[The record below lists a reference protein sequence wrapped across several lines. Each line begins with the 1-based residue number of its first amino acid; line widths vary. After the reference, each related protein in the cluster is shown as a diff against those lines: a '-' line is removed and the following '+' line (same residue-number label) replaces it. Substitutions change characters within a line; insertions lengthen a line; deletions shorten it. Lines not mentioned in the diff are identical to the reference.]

1 MLIREVRMNKPW
13 NPYLAGIFLGLVLLL
28 AYIWLG
34 HGIGASGAATIIGA
48 VSLKSI
54 LPAHITA
61 KGAYLAHYFT
71 DGQNPLNDWIIFMAI
86 GTFVGGFVSSVLAG
100 RFKAE
105 VVMGV
110 HTTKGRRLLLALTG
124 GVIMGIGARIG
135 RGCTSGQA
143 LSGGALLSVGSWI
156 FMMAVFAG
164 AYSLA
169 YFVRKEWL

>member
-1 MLIREVRMNKPW
+1 MKKPW
-13 NPYLAGIFLGLVLLL
+13 NPYLAGVFLGLVLLL
-28 AYIWLG
+28 AYVWLG

-48 VSLKSI
+48 VSLHSI
-54 LPAHITA
+54 LPDHVAA
-61 KGAYLAHYFT
+61 KGAYLAHYFS
-71 DGQNPLNDWIIFMAI
+71 DGQNPLNDWIIFMSI
-86 GTFVGGFVSSVLAG
+86 GIFIGGFVSSVVAG

-105 VVMGV
+105 IVTGA
-110 HTTKGRRLLLALTG
+110 HGTKGKRLLLALLG
-124 GVIMGIGARIG
+124 GIVMGIGARIG

>member
-1 MLIREVRMNKPW
+1 MKEPW
-13 NPYLAGIFLGLVLLL
+13 NPYLAGIALGLALLL
-28 AYIWLG
+28 AYVWLG
-34 HGIGASGAATIIGA
+34 HGIGASGAATILGA

-54 LPAHITA
+54 IPAHVTA

-71 DGQNPLNDWIIFMAI
+71 GGQNPLNDWIIFMAI
-86 GTFVGGFVSSVLAG
+86 GIFMGGFISSLLGG
-100 RFKAE
+100 RYKAE
-105 VVMGV
+105 IVRGA
-110 HTTKGRRLLLALTG
+110 HTTRTKRILLALLG
-124 GVIMGIGARIG
+124 GLIMGIGARIG